1 MSEPSTAMILAA
13 GFGTRMGALTQERPK
28 PLMPVGGG
36 TLIDHALDLATDAGV
51 TDAVINLHYRGPQIR
66 AHLADRKMPR
76 VAFSEES
83 PEILDTGGGL
93 VQARPMLGAAAF
105 FALNSD
111 NVFVGDNP
119 LKTLSRAWMPAEMDA
134 LLLLV
139 PRDQT
144 RAYTRPGDFTIDGS
158 GVPQPRGEAK
168 TAPYVYTGAQIIAP
182 ESLDGAPDGAFSIK
196 VIWERLRH
204 TGRLRAAVYGGHWVD
219 VGTPEGLLEA
229 EAAMTAARP

>member
-1 MSEPSTAMILAA
+1 MSGPNTAMILAA

-28 PLMPVGGG
+28 PLMHVGGG
-36 TLIDHALDLATDAGV
+36 TLIDHTLDLANDAGV

-66 AHLADRKMPR
+66 AHLADRTMPKIS
-76 VAFSEES
+76 FSEES

-93 VQARPMLGAAAF
+93 VQARPMLGVAPF

-119 LKTLSRAWMPAEMDA
+119 LKTLSWAWRPAEMDV

-139 PRDQT
+139 PTDKT
-144 RAYTRPGDFTIDGS
+144 RAYTRPGDFTIDTS

-168 TAPYVYTGAQIIAP
+168 TAPYVYTGAQIIVP
-182 ESLDGAPDGAFSIK
+182 ESLDGAPEGAFSIK

-204 TGRLRAAVYGGHWVD
+204 TGRLRAVVYGGHWVD
-219 VGTPEGLLEA
+219 VGTPEGLVEA
-229 EAAMTAARP
+229 EAAMNAAHP